1 MKNSPIVE
9 GEVHAMRKVIAA
21 LFVLSVS
28 TPPLQAQD
36 WTAVLALPTDTTVR
50 IKEQGGQGNELQGR
64 ITIVENEQLTLL
76 VRGKPIVIT
85 RSSIRRIER
94 ERRDSLWNG
103 IVLGAVFSLV
113 MRVAF
118 ADEACAR
125 TRDPQCTIKGTAIG
139 AGLGAFVDHLI
150 TTRRLIYTAPEATG
164 ALLRVRF

>member
-1 MKNSPIVE
+1 
-9 GEVHAMRKVIAA
+9 MRKVTAA
-21 LFVLSVS
+21 LFLWWLS

-36 WTAVLALPTDTTVR
+36 WSAVLALPPDTTVR
-50 IKEQGGQGNELQGR
+50 IKEQAGRGGEIQGR
-64 ITIVENEQLTLL
+64 ISVVENEQLTLL

-85 RSSIRRIER
+85 RSSIRGIER

-103 IVLGAVFSLV
+103 ILIGAVFSLV

-125 TRDPQCTIKGTAIG
+125 TRDPQCTFRGTAIG
-139 AGLGAFVDHLI
+139 AGFGAFVDHMI
-150 TTRRLIYTAPEATG
+150 TTRRVIYTAPGATG